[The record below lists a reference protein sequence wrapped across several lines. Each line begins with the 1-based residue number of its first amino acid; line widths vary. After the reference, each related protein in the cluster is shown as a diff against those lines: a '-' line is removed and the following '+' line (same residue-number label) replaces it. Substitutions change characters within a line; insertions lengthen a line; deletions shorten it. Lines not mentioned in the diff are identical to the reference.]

1 MEQPFSSSKVT
12 VEYFDP
18 YDVYKLLAPGLI
30 PRLPLRDLNWQSHAG
45 PLRSISTLH
54 AELVPAG
61 VDYSGIFTPLA
72 SPNPPTPGTT
82 ETAPTKS
89 DDGFQTATV
98 GGRTGST
105 EQQGGATAG
114 TLHPPAGGATK
125 ERRHQIPGLRRTPYL
140 KVLLLRCDDN
150 DTYKST
156 TRAEIREW
164 IKTNTTG
171 TQGKTGSAEN
181 HDACEWLIIHVVLPN
196 STAATQ
202 PRISGKAPDSG
213 SDAKTASRWRGG
225 SSTLLEK
232 LRADFNGSTK
242 GAPDRIRQIRIGIND
257 VPYNMLPRVVPA
269 VPTGYTENE
278 QDADNA
284 WADLIAKFK
293 ELILSSFDR
302 RVTQYEEDIKERD
315 AQRSLP
321 GWNFCTFFILKEG
334 LARGFESV
342 GLVEDALVMY
352 DELSLGLDNIMQA
365 QAAGGAAEAHGG
377 ALLTYTEDLKELA
390 QKAMAEIAGGH
401 LEFDESEAVD
411 LQSKEKKRVENDS
424 IPISSTKKLYRDL
437 ILANNVSL
445 LDFRCYIFS
454 RQIAVLLRLANA
466 WSSRE
471 ELLAKLKEQQE
482 LVPKGVAPRAPAPK
496 VTEESEN
503 LSHLAEICK
512 RTLEFVPAVSAVMR
526 ADIVAAMASAKKA
539 EGGEAEPQV
548 SLDPLLSEVIDNMVA
563 SFAFS
568 IAQQILAQ
576 TSTKALPIPPSTLGT
591 PEHTEQKAAIPEPK
605 TMMHPARSSSL
616 HSQGSQL
623 PPRSPV
629 GFPGAT
635 RPEDALPPPY
645 LKSGLEELAAQRAEL
660 CALSRNILEECG
672 KKRGWTNG
680 WAAVPTVGE
689 TDIADMDEVSLDDD
703 QAEPKEKAPERLQTS
718 VAGVDNTLLRAALD
732 NKDDFYRLYETLID
746 KALRHY
752 TVANHIHSVQAS
764 MADLAVL
771 KFHLA
776 EFNEAAFY
784 FYRVIP
790 FYGESGWSL
799 LELSMLVM
807 YARCLK
813 ELKRLDDYVNKALRQ
828 LLCKAAA
835 AERDK
840 RQQKSKFRL
849 GLESATQY
857 PETSAIS
864 GFLADLLDVSTSLDK
879 DVRVPLTS
887 LFCDLGLD
895 GPPFYDEGQDS
906 FSLFF
911 DLHSLLVDEF
921 EASSVS
927 LRISSPTGGNK
938 EIWLQTKGSVTIRPG
953 PNKVKVQSTVMMEG
967 AFEVDQVRL
976 TSNKVLFH
984 YERDI
989 YQPTDKASAGLKN
1002 PRVNLYQR
1010 ASCLDVQLLAA
1021 EELQLDKK
1029 KSLDLEV
1036 STGWNEITSCEVK
1049 IKSATGGLRMVMSEA
1064 EVIGSPQP
1072 TNSQGG
1078 AFTFGA
1084 MEANSSVKIR
1094 FPFTVEHDVLDVAV
1108 RAEVTYTTE
1117 KGSFTFFKASSVP
1130 ISLALEVNVQ
1140 DIFKHEALFSRFA
1153 VSTASDSPLRLLK
1166 SELIGSDLFESHFGQ
1181 PSSHPVMVFPKQ
1193 PASLLYK
1200 ITRKPGSKLDP
1211 KAKKTLYLKLHYS
1224 VIQDEIAALF
1234 SQALITALA
1243 TTPLKEFSKVL
1254 ISTVLRSVREGLSAY
1269 DLEKA
1274 TLLGELPTTFLSAI
1288 PWEKHLPSLGPT
1300 QHHPTPQKTTPTLP
1314 AFLRAWLRTHPTLPL
1329 PLTTTT
1335 TTTTTPQPPNLASA
1349 TTILI
1354 PVDIPPVSV
1363 VHTAD
1368 IRLHRPLP
1376 SLTASTTHHDGDD
1389 NDEDGGGCPTV
1400 LLNQLLP
1407 ATLHLKWT
1415 RLWDTDTPA
1424 VVGGGEQAVAARD
1437 RDLEFVYEI
1446 VAGAETWLVG
1456 GRRKGHFVIPAVGS
1470 SSSFAA
1476 AGGGSSDG
1484 GDGDGGGGDGD
1495 GGQGGGVGM
1504 SSTVETEAEIPVV
1517 LVPLREGYLPF
1528 PGVEIREVGGEG
1540 GSGGVGDK
1548 SPDGGRDGVRD
1559 GSGSGSGGGYG
1570 QCETDFRNLGE
1581 TVCVVADRGK
1591 VTVSLDASGVSGG
1604 PLVLECEGW
1613 AAAEQGRVIA

>member
-45 PLRSISTLH
+45 PLRSISALH

-61 VDYSGIFTPLA
+61 VDYSAIFTPLS
-72 SPNPPTPGTT
+72 SPNPKTPGPAD
-82 ETAPTKS
+82 TAAPAKP
-89 DDGFQTATV
+89 DDGFQTAAI
-98 GGRTGST
+98 GGRPGST
-105 EQQGGATAG
+105 EQQGDATG
-114 TLHPPAGGATK
+114 TTLRPPAAAAK

-140 KVLLLRCDDN
+140 KVLMVRCDDN

-164 IKTNTTG
+164 IKTNTAG
-171 TQGKTGSAEN
+171 SQGKPGSNAEN
-181 HDACEWLIIHVVLPN
+181 HDAFEWLIVHVVLPN

-202 PRISGKAPDSG
+202 PRISGKAPDSS
-213 SDAKTASRWRGG
+213 SDSKTASRWRGG

-232 LRADFNGSTK
+232 LRADFNGSAK
-242 GAPDRIRQIRIGIND
+242 GAVDRVRQIRIGIND

-269 VPTGYTENE
+269 VPTGYAETE

-302 RVTQYEEDIKERD
+302 RVSQYEEDIKERD

-342 GLVEDALVMY
+342 GLVEDALVVY
-352 DELSLGLDNIMQA
+352 DELSVGLDNIIQEQA
-365 QAAGGAAEAHGG
+365 VAGSAEAHGG
-377 ALLTYTEDLKELA
+377 ALLGYTEELKDLA

-401 LEFDESEAVD
+401 LEFDEGEAVD
-411 LQSKEKKRVENDS
+411 LQSGDKKRLENDS
-424 IPISSTKKLYRDL
+424 IPISSSKKSYRDL

-454 RQIAVLLRLANA
+454 RQIALLLRLANA

-482 LVPKGVAPRAPAPK
+482 LVPKGVAPRTPAPK
-496 VTEESEN
+496 ITEETEN
-503 LSHLAEICK
+503 LLHLAEICK

-526 ADIVAAMASAKKA
+526 GDVVAAMTAVAKG
-539 EGGEAEPQV
+539 EGEADSQV
-548 SLDPLLSEVIDNMVA
+548 ALDPLLSEVIDNMVA

-568 IAQQILAQ
+568 VAQQILAQ
-576 TSTKALPIPPSTLGT
+576 TSTKALPIPPSTLGA
-591 PEHTEQKAAIPEPK
+591 PEPHEQKASIPEPK

-616 HSQGSQL
+616 LTQGSQL
-623 PPRSPV
+623 PPHSPT
-629 GFPGAT
+629 GFPGPGRAD
-635 RPEDALPPPY
+635 DALAPPY

-660 CALSRNILEECG
+660 CALSRNILEGCG
-672 KKRGWTNG
+672 MKRGWTDG
-680 WAAVPTVGE
+680 WASVPAVGE
-689 TDIADMDEVSLDDD
+689 AGMADMEEVSLDDD
-703 QAEPKEKAPERLQTS
+703 KAEPKQETPERLQTS
-718 VAGVDNTLLRAALD
+718 VAGVDNTLLRTALE

-752 TVANHIHSVQAS
+752 TVANHTHSVQAN

-771 KFHLA
+771 KFHLG

-813 ELKRLDDYVNKALRQ
+813 ELKKFDDYVNKALRQ

-835 AERDK
+835 AERDR

-849 GLESATQY
+849 GLTSTAQY
-857 PETSAIS
+857 PEKSAIS
-864 GFLADLLDVSTSLDK
+864 GFLTDLLDVSSSFEK
-879 DVRVPLTS
+879 DVRIPLTN

-895 GPPFYDEGQDS
+895 GPPFYDDGQDS
-906 FSLFF
+906 FSLFL

-921 EASSVS
+921 EATSVS
-927 LRISSPTGGNK
+927 LRISSPTSGNK
-938 EIWLQTKGSVTIRPG
+938 EIWLQTKGPITIRPG
-953 PNKVKVQSTVMMEG
+953 PNKVKVQSTVMMAG
-967 AFEVDQVRL
+967 TFEVDQVRL
-976 TSNKVLFH
+976 TSNKVVLD

-989 YQPTDKASAGLKN
+989 YQPGDKSSAVLKN
-1002 PRVNLYQR
+1002 PRVSLYQR
-1010 ASCLDVQLLAA
+1010 ASCLDVQLTGAQD
-1021 EELQLDKK
+1021 LQLDKK
-1029 KSLDLEV
+1029 KSLDLEL
-1036 STGWNEITSCEVK
+1036 STGWNEVTSCEVK
-1049 IKSATGGLRMVMSEA
+1049 IKAATGGLRLVMSEA

-1072 TNSQGG
+1072 TQSQGG
-1078 AFTFGA
+1078 AFTLGA
-1084 MEANSSVKIR
+1084 MAANSSVKVR
-1094 FPFTVEHDVLDVAV
+1094 FPFTVENDVLDVAV
-1108 RAEVTYTTE
+1108 RAEVTYSTD
-1117 KGSFTFFKASSVP
+1117 KGSFTFFKAASVP

-1153 VSTASDSPLRLLK
+1153 VSTANDSPLRLLK

-1181 PSSHPVMVFPKQ
+1181 PSSHPVLVFPKQ

-1200 ITRKPGSKLDP
+1200 ITRKPGSKLGP
-1211 KAKKTLYLKLHYS
+1211 KVKKTLYLKLYYS
-1224 VIQDEIAALF
+1224 VIQDEIDALFKQALTAALEP
-1234 SQALITALA
+1234 
-1243 TTPLKEFSKVL
+1243 TPFKEFSKVVVAK
-1254 ISTVLRSVREGLSAY
+1254 VLGCVRKALTAY

-1274 TLLGELPTTFLSAI
+1274 TLLGELPTSFLAATN
-1288 PWEKHLPSLGPT
+1288 WDKQLPSLGPS
-1300 QHHPTPQKTTPTLP
+1300 QHQKSGTTTTTTLP
-1314 AFLRAWLRTHPTLPL
+1314 TFLRTWLHAHPTLPL
-1329 PLTTTT
+1329 PY
-1335 TTTTTPQPPNLASA
+1335 PPRPPGQQEQNVN
-1349 TTILI
+1349 TILI
-1354 PVDIPPVSV
+1354 PVDIPSVSV

-1368 IRLHRPLP
+1368 IRLQNPLP
-1376 SLTASTTHHDGDD
+1376 TLAGLSSSASESGSS
-1389 NDEDGGGCPTV
+1389 GGCPTV
-1400 LLNQLLP
+1400 LVNQLLP

-1415 RLWDTDTPA
+1415 RIWDTADSPA
-1424 VVGGGEQAVAARD
+1424 ENTTAVAMRD
-1437 RDLEFVYEI
+1437 RDLEFGYEI
-1446 VAGAETWLVG
+1446 VVPGGAGGAAGETWLVG
-1456 GRRKGHFVIPAVGS
+1456 GRRKGHFVIPAVSHVAS
-1470 SSSFAA
+1470 SSSSPEEGAV
-1476 AGGGSSDG
+1476 GV
-1484 GDGDGGGGDGD
+1484 
-1495 GGQGGGVGM
+1495 VGM

-1528 PGVEIREVGGEG
+1528 PGVEIREVGDGGGEGEG
-1540 GSGGVGDK
+1540 GNG
-1548 SPDGGRDGVRD
+1548 
-1559 GSGSGSGGGYG
+1559 GSGSGSEGYG
-1570 QCETDFRNLGE
+1570 QCETDFRNVGE
-1581 TVCVVADRGK
+1581 TVCVVADRGQ
-1591 VTVSLDASGVSGG
+1591 VTVSLDASGATGG

-1613 AAAEQGRVIA
+1613 GAGGERVVV